1 MGLIQMFLIDEND
14 EKFSIDEAQYKKHL
28 ERIKR
33 LRLLDDDFF
42 TVCFDGDK
50 ECTQFI
56 LRILLDK
63 DDLTVVEVKTQY
75 SVKNLRGHSVILDAF
90 ATDSRGM
97 KYDIEIQRAD
107 KGASPKRA
115 RYNSSLIDD
124 QILIAGDS
132 YDVLPETYVIF
143 ITENDVI
150 GKGRPIY
157 HIERMITET
166 GDLFEDGSH
175 IVYVN
180 AAYRDD
186 SQLGKLMYDFSCANP
201 NQMNYSVLS
210 QKTRYFKE
218 DTKGV
223 THMCK
228 IMEEVKAEGFAEGEE
243 KGRAEGE
250 EKGRAENAI
259 ENAIRMLK
267 DGLQVE
273 KVSRY
278 TELPVEK
285 IEKLAAL
292 IAD

>member
-1 MGLIQMFLIDEND
+1 M
-14 EKFSIDEAQYKKHL
+14 
-28 ERIKR
+28 
-33 LRLLDDDFF
+33 DDDFF

-228 IMEEVKAEGFAEGEE
+228 IMEEVKAEGFAEGV
-243 KGRAEGE
+243 AEGE

-259 ENAIRMLK
+259 ENAFRMLK
-267 DGLQVE
+267 DGLSVE